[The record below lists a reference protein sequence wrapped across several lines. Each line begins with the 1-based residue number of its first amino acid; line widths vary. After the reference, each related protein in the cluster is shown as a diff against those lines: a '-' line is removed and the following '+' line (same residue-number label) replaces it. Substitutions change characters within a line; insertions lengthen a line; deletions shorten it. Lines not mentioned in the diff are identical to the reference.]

1 MAGGPPARDFL
12 LHGSIL
18 PPPLIHRSA
27 SAAVTRR
34 NSRSISSEHQSDDQ
48 SDDAKKHLVTLN
60 FDFAVESC
68 SREIWLERGL
78 ADEKRVDTF

>member
-27 SAAVTRR
+27 GAAVTRR
-34 NSRSISSEHQSDDQ
+34 TSRLVSTEHQSDGQ
-48 SDDAKKHLVTLN
+48 SVDAKKHLFTLN
-60 FDFAVESC
+60 LAFAVESC